1 MQRCNATAVPVP
13 GARRCRMRGVGE
25 DLHGHD
31 FHDFFPRLQP
41 ASVGG
46 WPRLPDF
53 PPDICR
59 WVATTSLLSPP
70 PEVLRD
76 GHASVPVHL
85 TIAGL
90 DKGPSPRVG
99 GRMNAMRKHIVGTM
113 THFSAE

>member
-1 MQRCNATAVPVP
+1 MSRAPTAGKSSGKSRTPTDHELP
-13 GARRCRMRGVGE
+13 S
-25 DLHGHD
+25 D
-31 FHDFFPRLQP
+31 FHAAP
-41 ASVGG
+41 S
-46 WPRLPDF
+46 
-53 PPDICR
+53 
-59 WVATTSLLSPP
+59 TP
-70 PEVLRD
+70 PEILRD